1 MSLEAG
7 SLWEASPTWRR
18 LLLLAGA
25 LVVLGLLGAP
35 WQPQRTG
42 PAPTAAAPS
51 YQPII
56 RPVTPVTTTPQGPPN
71 VAAAPSTGQ
80 ADMLDPSLQMA
91 PPVAMP
97 PPPPVVVPRH
107 STSSVVWSSEQGR
120 MPGPSV
126 SGGGLI
132 LLNTRG
138 GTSTGYASRGMT
150 SGRHYWEFTLSTQP
164 GEPFPQTWSAA
175 GVVPRGSLQEVRR
188 PIVAGVGRDNGG
200 LVVPVGRDRTIRG
213 GDVLMFALDADQ
225 KVAWW
230 GLNGQWRNGTPG
242 GAGGAVLTLSQG
254 EHFFPFGNVTSPN
267 GNEPEGDRW
276 IANFGGS
283 RFRYPVP
290 QAFDAYGTT
299 GGATQFAGAPS
310 TAGARPAAPDS
321 LLGKTVQGV
330 VQVSGQ
336 TVPLPQGTWTVL
348 AHFKGNAGK
357 PGDAMLMGQLQGNA
371 MRKMVAVHAARTPR
385 SASQPTFRSCLRQD
399 VLFQSNDDGRSD
411 SPRCWW
417 VNHAVELWDTEPLF
431 KAAQPELQQRGVQPS
446 SVWLNVGFYRS
457 NADGFATAFYYFDPS
472 EAGIASQAVSWTYSE
487 WHKSRIGSDPQ
498 RAEYAKRLTEWG
510 REWAPIYFA
519 SN

>member
-138 GTSTGYASRGMT
+138 GTSTGYASR
-150 SGRHYWEFTLSTQP
+150 P
-164 GEPFPQTWSAA
+164 AA
-175 GVVPRGSLQEVRR
+175 
-188 PIVAGVGRDNGG
+188 
-200 LVVPVGRDRTIRG
+200 
-213 GDVLMFALDADQ
+213 
-225 KVAWW
+225 
-230 GLNGQWRNGTPG
+230 
-242 GAGGAVLTLSQG
+242 
-254 EHFFPFGNVTSPN
+254 
-267 GNEPEGDRW
+267 
-276 IANFGGS
+276 
-283 RFRYPVP
+283 
-290 QAFDAYGTT
+290 GTT
-299 GGATQFAGAPS
+299 GSSRCRRSRGSPSRRLGPRPAWCRAVRCRKCAGPSSRASDGTTAVWWCRWAVTAPS
-310 TAGARPAAPDS
+310 
-321 LLGKTVQGV
+321 V
-330 VQVSGQ
+330 V
-336 TVPLPQGTWTVL
+336 
-348 AHFKGNAGK
+348 
-357 PGDAMLMGQLQGNA
+357 
-371 MRKMVAVHAARTPR
+371 
-385 SASQPTFRSCLRQD
+385 
-399 VLFQSNDDGRSD
+399 
-411 SPRCWW
+411 
-417 VNHAVELWDTEPLF
+417 
-431 KAAQPELQQRGVQPS
+431 
-446 SVWLNVGFYRS
+446 
-457 NADGFATAFYYFDPS
+457 ATC
-472 EAGIASQAVSWTYSE
+472 
-487 WHKSRIGSDPQ
+487 
-498 RAEYAKRLTEWG
+498 
-510 REWAPIYFA
+510 
-519 SN
+519 